1 MYLFFRQRG
10 DVGEIFHMIILSLNY
25 INKIKRKKDEERE
38 TDKWFHN
45 FQISQKGKK
54 KAVN

>member
-1 MYLFFRQRG
+1 
-10 DVGEIFHMIILSLNY
+10 MIILSLNY